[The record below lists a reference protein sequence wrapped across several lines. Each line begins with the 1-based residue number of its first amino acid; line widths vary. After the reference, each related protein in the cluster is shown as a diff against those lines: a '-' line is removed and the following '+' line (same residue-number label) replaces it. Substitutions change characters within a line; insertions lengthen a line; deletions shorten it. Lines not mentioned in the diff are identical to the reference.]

1 MEVVKNQI
9 DDLNAV
15 LSITI
20 KREDIEEDVNK
31 TLADYKRKAN
41 VPGFRPGKVPM
52 GMIKKMYE
60 KPVIAEELN
69 KKVSDSLFGF
79 IKEEQID
86 ILGEPLPNENQKLID
101 FDKDEVFEF
110 VFDLGLAPK
119 LEIEVSD
126 KDKLTQYLIKVDE
139 DTKKTQ
145 IEMYQRRFGNL
156 EPTDKADDKSIV
168 RGDYEQIDEEGNI
181 IEDGIK
187 VGDVS
192 VDVSMIKMKKI
203 QKLFVGAEAGKTID
217 FDVKKAF
224 ENETEIAAMLK
235 IKNEE
240 VAELNPNFRF
250 TINEIKEFVPAEL
263 DQTLFNNAFGEGNVN
278 SLEEFEEKVVESIKD
293 AYAMETGFLLIL
305 DIKDMLIDKIG
316 VSLPEEFLKRWL
328 KATNKDIT
336 DDQIETEFPAFINNL
351 KWTLI
356 KNQVAK
362 DNEIKITQED
372 LIAGAKQN
380 MLEQFRK
387 YGINQL
393 PEDSLDKFA
402 MEMLQKEE
410 EANRIGEQKLEEK
423 VIEKIKEKIKIKSKS
438 VSIDEIK
445 KIFDDKIAAR
455 QK

>member
-31 TLADYKRKAN
+31 TLADYRRKAN

-101 FDKDEVFEF
+101 FDKDEAFEF

-119 LEIEVSD
+119 LEIEISD
-126 KDKLTQYLIKVDE
+126 KDKLTQYLIDVNE

-156 EPTDKADDKSIV
+156 EPIEKADDKSIV
-168 RGDYEQIDEEGNI
+168 RGDYVQIDEEGNI
-181 IEDGIK
+181 IEDGVK

-203 QKLFVGAEAGKTID
+203 QKLFVGAEAGKT
-217 FDVKKAF
+217 FELDVKKAF
-224 ENETEIAAMLK
+224 GNETEIAAMLK

-250 TINEIKEFVPAEL
+250 IINEVKEFVPAEIG
-263 DQTLFNNAFGEGNVN
+263 QTLFNNVFGEGNVN
-278 SLEEFEEKVVESIKD
+278 SLKEFEEKVVKSIKE
-293 AYAMETGFLLIL
+293 AYVMETGFLLVL

-336 DDQIETEFPAFINNL
+336 EEQFETEFPGFIQNL

-356 KNQVAK
+356 KNQIAK
-362 DNEIKITQED
+362 DNEIKISQED

-423 VIEKIKEKIKIKSKS
+423 VIENIKEKIKIKQKT
-438 VSIDEIK
+438 VSIDDIK
-445 KIFDDKIAAR
+445 KIFDDKITAK